1 MKMFFIDLEDRLY
14 KHALLAEKVH
24 RGDRDPSV
32 YKNMDLHAMATDIL
46 QASWLIS
53 DLTRNS
59 IQGWSVGE
67 EEYLKEEVTK
77 YWRSGT
83 HIEDVAVKVSE
94 VIRKPYLDVMIK
106 IINFGYWGVLYD
118 NPASSWFEKKDG
130 YSFESDDIP
139 F

>member
-1 MKMFFIDLEDRLY
+1 MKMFFIGLEERLY

-24 RGDRDPSV
+24 RGDKDSSV
-32 YKNMDLHAMATDIL
+32 YKNMDLHVMATDIL

-53 DLTRNS
+53 DLTRNA
-59 IQGWSVGE
+59 IQGWNVGE

-77 YWRSGT
+77 CWRSGT
-83 HIEDVAVKVSE
+83 HIEDVAIKVSE
-94 VIRKPYLDVMIK
+94 VLGKPYLHVMIK

-118 NPASSWFEKKDG
+118 NPASSWFGKKED
-130 YSFESDDIP
+130 YSCESDDIP

>member
-1 MKMFFIDLEDRLY
+1 MKMLFIGLEDRLY

-32 YKNMDLHAMATDIL
+32 YKNMDLHSLASDVL
-46 QASWLIS
+46 QASWLIG
-53 DLTRNS
+53 DLNRVA
-59 IQGWSVGE
+59 IQGWNVGE
-67 EEYLKEEVTK
+67 EEYLKDEVTR

-83 HIEDVAVKVSE
+83 HIEDVAIKVSE
-94 VIRKPYLDVMIK
+94 VLRKPYLHVMIK

-118 NPASSWFEKKDG
+118 NPASSWFEKKGDC
-130 YSFESDDIP
+130 SFESDDIP